1 MNPFEQQAAI
11 PGIKHVI
18 AIASGKGGVGKSTVS
33 ANVSVALALRGLKVG
48 LLDCDIYGPSIP
60 RLFGA
65 INQKPEINQQGKIN
79 PILRA
84 GVKLMSI
91 GFLVDENA
99 AVVWRG
105 PMLFKAV
112 EQFLRD
118 VNWGEL
124 DVLVIDLPPGT
135 GDVQLTLAQKV
146 PLTGAITV
154 CTPQNLALSDVKKSI
169 DMFERINI
177 PILGIVENMAYL
189 KTGDQKIELF
199 PRGELDHYIDSKK
212 LKKLV
217 ALPFFPA
224 VAKASEIGIP
234 IMQSNSQSEEA
245 RIFDELAAHVE
256 TALSQVEKNS

>member
-1 MNPFEQQAAI
+1 MNPFEQQATI

-18 AIASGKGGVGKSTVS
+18 AVASGKGGVGKSTVS

-65 INQKPEINQQGKIN
+65 INQKPEINEQGKIN
-79 PILRA
+79 PIVRA

-118 VNWGEL
+118 VSWGEL

-146 PLTGAITV
+146 PLSGAITV

-177 PILGIVENMAYL
+177 PVLGIVENMAYL

-199 PRGELDHYIDSKK
+199 PRGELDHYMDSKK
-212 LKKLV
+212 LKKL
-217 ALPFFPA
+217 ASLPFFPS

-234 IMQSNSQSEEA
+234 IVQSNSQSEEA
-245 RIFDELAAHVE
+245 KIFDELAAHVE